1 MVCEKVS
8 NFLSF
13 AAVVL
18 LHQRYAA
25 LRRER
30 GDGMLVDH
38 LLASVAVNDDRKIV
52 KCLDRPADLEAIGQ
66 IDRSRNVFF
75 PQLVQERIL
84 DVDGLVH

>member
-1 MVCEKVS
+1 MFDEKVS
-8 NFLSF
+8 DFLSF

-30 GDGMLVDH
+30 GDSVLVDH
-38 LLASVAVNDDRKIV
+38 LLASVAINDDRKIV
-52 KCLDRPADLEAIGQ
+52 KSLDCTTDLKAISQ

-84 DVDGLVH
+84 DVNGLVH

>member
-1 MVCEKVS
+1 MFDEKVS
-8 NFLSF
+8 DFLSF

-30 GDGMLVDH
+30 GDRVLVYH
-38 LLASVAVNDDRKIV
+38 LLASVAINDDREIV
-52 KCLDRPADLEAIGQ
+52 KSLDCPTDLKAISQ

-84 DVDGLVH
+84 DVNGLVH